1 MLASLAM
8 PAPLSDV
15 RVVEIASFVAVPAAG
30 ALLADLG
37 AEVIK
42 VEVPGGE
49 TLRHA
54 IPRRMGYRSEV
65 AESPHFHMDNRGKR
79 SLALD
84 LTREPA
90 RRALRRVVDRA
101 DVLLTNLLPQRLE
114 RYGFDA
120 ETLRGDRPELI
131 VAALNGYG
139 TRGADANTPAFD
151 YTAFWARS
159 GLMDAMRDV
168 DADPAFLRP
177 GVGDHSASLALVSG
191 ILAALRTRDQT
202 GVGQEVH
209 VNLLHTGFY
218 IAGNDASLV
227 ATSGQDTRRHDRSS
241 PRNPLWAHYRTAD
254 DRWIFL
260 VMIDSQRYWPALCR
274 AIGRPELE
282 GDERFHNEVARYR
295 NSEEL
300 TRLIAG
306 VFASRPFAEWEAELA
321 VHPVIWSP
329 VQTLLEATRD
339 PQVAE
344 MGVFAEVDHPT
355 QAGLR
360 TVAPPVSLSAHPMP
374 GDRPAPALGE
384 HGHEVLR
391 EAGCSSDEVESALA
405 SNVSDKAK

>member
-1 MLASLAM
+1 MA
-8 PAPLSDV
+8 APLSDV

-54 IPRRMGYRSEV
+54 TPRRMGYQSEV

-101 DVLLTNLLPQRLE
+101 DILLTNLLPHRLE

-120 ETLRGDRPELI
+120 ETLRGAHPELI

-139 TRGADANTPAFD
+139 TQGPDANTPAFD

-159 GLMDAMRDV
+159 GLMDSMRDV
-168 DADPAFLRP
+168 GSDPAFLRP

-202 GVGQEVH
+202 GAGQEVH

-227 ATSGQDTRRHDRSS
+227 ATAGQDTRRHDPAS

-254 DRWIFL
+254 ERWIFL

-282 GDERFHNEVARYR
+282 ADERFHNEVARYR
-295 NSEEL
+295 NSPEL
-300 TRLIAG
+300 TRLIAD
-306 VFASRPFAEWEAELA
+306 VFASRSFAEWEAELA
-321 VHPVIWSP
+321 GHPVIWSP
-329 VQTLLEATRD
+329 VRTLLEATRD
-339 PQVAE
+339 PQVTE
-344 MGVFAEVDHPT
+344 LGVFADIEHPG
-355 QAGLR
+355 QPGLR
-360 TVAPPVSLSAHPMP
+360 TVAPPIQLSAHPMA
-374 GDRPAPALGE
+374 GERPAPALGE
-384 HGHEVLR
+384 HGRQILR
-391 EAGCSSDEVESALA
+391 EAGCSNDEAEAALD
-405 SNVSDKAK
+405 SSRRG